1 MANEQKN
8 YKDTVFRMVFK
19 DKENLLSLYNTVNG
33 TDYENPKE
41 LEITTLENALYM
53 NMKNDIS
60 CVMDFSLNLYEHQ
73 STVNPNIP
81 LRDLFYVSKIL
92 QGLIVNEDLYSP
104 RRIHI
109 PVPRFYVFYNGL
121 KEMPEQWE
129 MRLSESCIR
138 LENGEKDSM
147 LELTVQA
154 FNINFGKNEKLLDT
168 CQKLKEYAQYVDRIR
183 HYAKKMPL
191 KEAIERAIT
200 ECIKEGI
207 LSDFLKKNR
216 AEALEMSWY
225 EYNEE
230 LHLKNER
237 QIAYEEGLENGVK
250 QGLEQGLENGV
261 KQTIL
266 RMHKNGYSLNQIA
279 EIAAKTLEEVQ
290 AVIEKEESLSI

>member
-1 MANEQKN
+1 MANEQRN
-8 YKDTVFRMVFK
+8 YKDTIFRMIFK
-19 DKENLLSLYNTVNG
+19 DKVNLLSLYNAVNG
-33 TDYENPKE
+33 TDYKNPEE
-41 LEITTLENALYM
+41 LEITTLENIVYM
-53 NMKNDIS
+53 NMQNDIS
-60 CVMDFSLNLYEHQ
+60 CVMDFSLNLFEHQ

-92 QGLIVNEDLYSP
+92 QGLTTEEDLYSS
-104 RRIHI
+104 RQINI
-109 PVPRFYVFYNGL
+109 PVPRFFMFYNGMQ
-121 KEMPEQWE
+121 KMPEQWE
-129 MRLSESCIR
+129 MKLSKSCNQPKTR
-138 LENGEKDSM
+138 EKIDSM

-168 CQKLKEYAQYVDRIR
+168 CQKLKEYAQYVDRVR
-183 HYAKKMPL
+183 QYTKEMLL

-237 QIAYEEGLENGVK
+237 QIAFFSGLT
-250 QGLEQGLENGV
+250 LEQVLE
-261 KQTIL
+261 L
-266 RMHKNGYSLNQIA
+266 D
-279 EIAAKTLEEVQ
+279 
-290 AVIEKEESLSI
+290 KEMQPV

>member
-1 MANEQKN
+1 MSNEQKN

-19 DKENLLSLYNTVNG
+19 NKENLLSLYNAVNG
-33 TDYENPKE
+33 TNYKNPEE
-41 LEITTLENALYM
+41 LKITTLENALYM

-92 QGLIVNEDLYSP
+92 QGLTVNEDLYSS
-104 RRIHI
+104 RRIYI
-109 PVPRFYVFYNGL
+109 PIPRFYMFYNGL

-129 MRLSESCIR
+129 MRFSESCIR
-138 LENGEKDSM
+138 TEIGEKDSM
-147 LELTVQA
+147 LELTVQV
-154 FNINFGKNEKLLDT
+154 FNINFGKNKKLLDT
-168 CQKLKEYAQYVDRIR
+168 CQKMKEYAQYVDRIR
-183 HYAKKMPL
+183 KNVKEMPL
-191 KEAIERAIT
+191 KEAIEKTIT
-200 ECIKEGI
+200 ECIREGI
-207 LSDFLKKNR
+207 LSDFLRKNR

-237 QIAYEEGLENGVK
+237 QIAYEEGMEF
-250 QGLEQGLENGV
+250 GV

-266 RMHKNGYSLNQIA
+266 RMHQNGYPLSQIA
-279 EIAAKTLEEVQ
+279 EIAVKTVEEVQ
-290 AVIEKEESLSI
+290 AVIEKN

>member
-1 MANEQKN
+1 MAKEQSN
-8 YKDTVFRMVFK
+8 YKDTVFRMIFK
-19 DKENLLSLYNTVNG
+19 DKENLLSLYNGVNG
-33 TDYENPKE
+33 TDYKDPEKM
-41 LEITTLENALYM
+41 EITTLENALYM

-92 QGLIVNEDLYSP
+92 QGLIVKEDVYSS
-104 RRIHI
+104 RRINI
-109 PVPRFYVFYNGL
+109 PIPRFYMFYNGL

-129 MRLSESCIR
+129 MKLSESCIR
-138 LENGEKDSM
+138 LESGEMDSM
-147 LELTVQA
+147 LELTVKA
-154 FNINFGKNEKLLDT
+154 FNINFGKNKKLLDT
-168 CQKLKEYAQYVDRIR
+168 CQKLKEYSQYVERIR
-183 HYAKKMPL
+183 RYAKEMPL
-191 KEAIERAIT
+191 KEAIDRAIT
-200 ECIKEGI
+200 ECIREGI

-237 QIAYEEGLENGVK
+237 QIAYEEGLE
-250 QGLEQGLENGV
+250 QGLENGI

-266 RMHKNGYSLNQIA
+266 RMHKNGYLLNQIA
-279 EIAAKTLEEVQ
+279 EVVDKSQAEVK
-290 AVIEKEESLSI
+290 AVIEKEESVLI